1 MNASTEVGEIVA
13 SQVQSAIASDASAVL
28 DAFSGNIPPEVL
40 DMVTQA
46 LNITVLQ
53 ELVCFVNY
61 ASPSQLMFFV
71 ERRYQRDPIR
81 QSIRNGAAKV
91 V

>member
-1 MNASTEVGEIVA
+1 MAIAAEPTPSASMNASTEVGEIVA

-53 ELVCFVNY
+53 ELVCLL
-61 ASPSQLMFFV
+61 S
-71 ERRYQRDPIR
+71 
-81 QSIRNGAAKV
+81 
-91 V
+91 